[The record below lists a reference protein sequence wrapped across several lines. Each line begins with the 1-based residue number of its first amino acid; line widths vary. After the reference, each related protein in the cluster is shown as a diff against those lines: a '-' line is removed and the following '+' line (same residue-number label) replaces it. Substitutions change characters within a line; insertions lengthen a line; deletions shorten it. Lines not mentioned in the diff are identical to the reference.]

1 MSSLR
6 NRSGASSRNVD
17 AEPNAPRVSRRVDN
31 VNIIEDTAFM
41 TTASRAK
48 ARRPALASRNAARAS
63 GEIRP
68 RRTKRPAPRS
78 EVRPHDGGLRRDL
91 IAAAL
96 ELVETSG
103 ARGLSWREVA
113 RRADVSHSAPY
124 RHFANK
130 EELLAAVAEQG
141 FRSLTERMNE
151 QMAGASDVSKRL
163 EAMAIAYVEFAAE
176 NPAHFR
182 VMFGRDV
189 PDIDKHSGLREAYD
203 VTNGLFHTGVAQ
215 VLEEAGKIG
224 IEVDAEHFTLMA
236 WSLVHGLAS
245 LTVDGRVGDVGEAEV
260 APGEQVRSMTSL
272 VKTFVQTIKA

>member
-1 MSSLR
+1 MATAD
-6 NRSGASSRNVD
+6 RSRSSRS
-17 AEPNAPRVSRRVDN
+17 PG
-31 VNIIEDTAFM
+31 
-41 TTASRAK
+41 
-48 ARRPALASRNAARAS
+48 AARKAATAP
-63 GEIRP
+63 GEARP
-68 RRTKRPAPRS
+68 RKAKRPAPRS

-96 ELVETSG
+96 ELVEASG
-103 ARGLSWREVA
+103 TRGLSWREVA

-141 FRSLTERMNE
+141 FCSLTARMIE
-151 QMAGASDVSKRL
+151 HMAAARGDVSKRL

-189 PDIDKHSGLREAYD
+189 PDINKHSALREAYD
-203 VTNGLFHTGVAQ
+203 VTNGLFRTGVAQ
-215 VLEEAGKIG
+215 VLEETGKIG
-224 IEVDAEHFTLMA
+224 MKLDADHFTLMA

-245 LTVDGRVGDVGEAEV
+245 LTVDGRVGDVGEAE
-260 APGEQVRSMTSL
+260 ADPGEHVRSMTSL
-272 VKTFVQTIKA
+272 IKTFVQTMTT